1 MILLN
6 FFIIE
11 YSIPHLPNVIKSA
24 SSCAHNDHFKKIS
37 FFTSIDIKTQS
48 CRANTN
54 KKYTC
59 YFNKWKSWSKQFEEE
74 KFRVV
79 LTSLNQQKSADVIE
93 SSNYTNQFF
102 YECDLADNIFP
113 SDICENIVEKK
124 IVKRQRKRR
133 NPLS

>member
-24 SSCAHNDHFKKIS
+24 SSCAHNDHFKKLVSSLPLILKPS
-37 FFTSIDIKTQS
+37 
-48 CRANTN
+48 RAEPTPT